1 MVLVDSSDCTLL
13 EVRVRQWIT
22 NPSVLGSK
30 VEIVLKTKTL
40 IIRAMTKFS
49 PSIASNYLELV
60 CPATE
65 MKNKRKL
72 NKDGEE
78 NGLMYCVL
86 MNGHRRH
93 IGQGLLLVPLDHYLH
108 TQPVLHVIIMTTPR

>member
-1 MVLVDSSDCTLL
+1 MILVDSSDCTLL

-60 CPATE
+60 CPAIE

-93 IGQGLLLVPLDHYLH
+93 RGQGLLLVPLDHYLH